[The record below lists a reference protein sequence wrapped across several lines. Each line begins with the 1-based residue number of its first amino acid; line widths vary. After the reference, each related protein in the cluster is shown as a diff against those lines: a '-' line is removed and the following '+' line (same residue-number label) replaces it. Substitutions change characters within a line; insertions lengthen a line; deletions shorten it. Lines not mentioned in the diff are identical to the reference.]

1 MNRKHPINILHITFD
16 MGLGGTEQVIRNLIK
31 GSDSDRFKHHLCCIE
46 SPLGPW
52 GRELKDMGI
61 PVFVFQRKP
70 KLDLGLISKIRAL
83 IKQHNI
89 NVVHTHQYTP
99 FTYGF
104 FAAIGLSAKV
114 IFTEHGRFYPD
125 SSTFKRRMIN
135 RLLFPFV
142 DVVTAISEATK
153 FALVQYECIQDTK
166 IQVIYNGIHA
176 VPTPKDSEL
185 KTLRQELGLKPEH
198 LIFGTIARF
207 DPIKNQALMIRAFA
221 ELNKKHPHTR
231 LILVGDGSERPNLE
245 ALVAEL
251 ALNDSVI
258 FTGYRTN
265 PYEFIHLFD
274 VFLLTS
280 LSEGT
285 SMTLLEAMSAGKPCI
300 ASDAGGNPE
309 IVTDQKTGLIFPS
322 KDEIALVN
330 ALLQLT
336 ENESLRSQFGAEA
349 LSQFNHRFSSKKMQK
364 TFGDIYTK
372 LCK

>member
-1 MNRKHPINILHITFD
+1 MNKKHPINILHVTYD

-52 GRELKDMGI
+52 GEELKDMGI
-61 PVFVFQRKP
+61 PTFVFQREP
-70 KLDLGLISKIRAL
+70 KLDWKLIRKIRAL
-83 IKQHNI
+83 VKQHKFDI
-89 NVVHTHQYTP
+89 VHAHQYTP

-104 FAAIGLSAKV
+104 FAIIGSGAKI

-125 SSTFKRRMIN
+125 SSTFKRRVIN

-142 DVVTAISEATK
+142 DKVTAISEATK
-153 FALVQYECIQDTK
+153 SALIIHERIKAAK
-166 IQVIYNGIHA
+166 IEVIYNGIQS
-176 VPTPKDSEL
+176 VPTPEKSEL
-185 KTLRQELGLKPEH
+185 ETLRQTLGLKPEH

-221 ELNKKHPHTR
+221 ESNKKHPHTR
-231 LILVGDGSERPNLE
+231 LILVGDGSERSNLE
-245 ALVAEL
+245 VVVAEL
-251 ALNDSVI
+251 DLNNSVI

-309 IVTDQKTGLIFPS
+309 IVTDKKTGLIFPNKGKS
-322 KDEIALVN
+322 SLVN
-330 ALLQLT
+330 ALVQIT
-336 ENESLRSQFGAEA
+336 EDESLRLKFGAEA
-349 LSQFNHRFSSKKMQK
+349 LNQFNNRFSSEKMQK
-364 TFGDIYTK
+364 NFSDIYTQ